1 MLAFFE
7 ETDNLP
13 STPCIQ
19 WAALGGTLLGGAGEE
34 DQAMAEVK
42 QESSDNAEVATY
54 SSELKDALAW
64 VRENAQG
71 KCVHETQ
78 LIELQILFDRRS
90 QRADLKSWRDS
101 ALLRKWNVQR
111 QEKSEDGSGRI
122 ETSCH

>member
-1 MLAFFE
+1 
-7 ETDNLP
+7 
-13 STPCIQ
+13 
-19 WAALGGTLLGGAGEE
+19 
-34 DQAMAEVK
+34 MAEVK

-71 KCVHETQ
+71 KCAHETQ

-101 ALLRKWNVQR
+101 ALLRAWNVQR
-111 QEKSEDGSGRI
+111 GWKSEDGKWHDRDLSSLKADYGNALVRKVAQLRLLMEGSGA
-122 ETSCH
+122 E

>member
-1 MLAFFE
+1 
-7 ETDNLP
+7 
-13 STPCIQ
+13 
-19 WAALGGTLLGGAGEE
+19 
-34 DQAMAEVK
+34 MAEVK

-101 ALLRKWNVQR
+101 ALLRAWNVQR
-111 QEKSEDGSGRI
+111 RWKSEDGKWQNRDLSSLKADYGNALVRKVAQLRLLMEGSGA
-122 ETSCH
+122 EQGNAEGSGS